1 MPVVIKRSQLK
12 YKNPDTGSYVGVDAI
27 AEKTT
32 AELVADIE
40 SVGQARLGAINT
52 RAAEVT
58 ASLPRVDEME
68 EIVAVPFVQ
77 ADPNPAGS
85 YVIYTAD
92 GVNKLFKLPDG
103 HAAGATWASTY
114 KVGPI
119 TFSDELT
126 DTVKELISVQA
137 TQPISPENK
146 LWITDSAAQEYDI
159 PTMEDFAALADDIDD
174 VAEATG
180 GKVAKPSGSPNGV
193 AGQFLQTNG
202 DGTTTWVTISN
213 EALAGSGLSVVNGA
227 LSMTFEEEVQE

>member
-1 MPVVIKRSQLK
+1 MPVAIKRSQLK
-12 YKNPDTGSYVGVDAI
+12 YKNPETGAYVGVDVV

-32 AELVADIE
+32 AEMVADIE

-77 ADPNPAGS
+77 ANSNPAGS
-85 YVIYTAD
+85 YVIYTTN
-92 GVNKLFKLPDG
+92 GVNKLFKLPNG
-103 HAAGATWASTY
+103 HTAGASWASTY

-137 TQPISPENK
+137 AQPTSPDNK
-146 LWITDSAAQEYDI
+146 LWIADNATQEYDI
-159 PTMEDFAALADDIDD
+159 PTMDDFEALEDDM
-174 VAEATG
+174 EG
-180 GKVAKPSGSPNGV
+180 RVAKPLESPNGV

-202 DGTTTWVTISN
+202 DGTTSWVSISN
-213 EALAGSGLSVVNGA
+213 EALAGSGLSVVNGE
-227 LSMTFEEEVQE
+227 LSMTFEEDVQE